1 MKKIFDENPIYENQI
16 EEKIEVGE
24 YKLSKKAATTS

>member
-24 YKLSKKAATTS
+24 YKL